1 MNGTPAD
8 PVVPGALNFKDRRT
22 GLMVF
27 GILEILL
34 GSLAAL
40 MVPLMIVGQVMAAKV
55 TQEPMPLRQLIPGAV
70 VYGLV
75 AAVLICLGIGSCKI
89 RRWARALSLVVSWSW
104 LATGILTMAAMALFL
119 PSILNAPQPQGQ
131 ALPESAR
138 LVVMIAS
145 MLFMGIFF
153 IAVPGVL
160 VFFYQSR
167 HVKATCES
175 RDPLPSWTD
184 ACPLP
189 VLGLSLWL
197 GFGAVTILALPL
209 STHGVLP
216 VFGRLIS
223 GFGGCM
229 GALGLAALWGYS
241 AWAVYRLRAVGW
253 WIVLIS
259 LCVMAASAWVTFAQ
273 IDLPEMYRVMGYPER
288 QIEMMKQFSFMQGHG
303 MAYFSVAGAIP
314 MLGFLLFVKRYFR
327 SSA

>member
-1 MNGTPAD
+1 
-8 PVVPGALNFKDRRT
+8 
-22 GLMVF
+22 MVF

-34 GSLAAL
+34 GGLAAF
-40 MVPLMIVGQVMAAKV
+40 MVPLMIV
-55 TQEPMPLRQLIPGAV
+55 
-70 VYGLV
+70 
-75 AAVLICLGIGSCKI
+75 
-89 RRWARALSLVVSWSW
+89 
-104 LATGILTMAAMALFL
+104 
-119 PSILNAPQPQGQ
+119 
-131 ALPESAR
+131 
-138 LVVMIAS
+138 S
-145 MLFMGIFF
+145 MLFMGVLFV
-153 IAVPGVL
+153 AVPGVL

-175 RDPLPSWTD
+175 RDPSPRWTD

-223 GFGGCM
+223 GFGGSLGCV
-229 GALGLAALWGYS
+229 GLAALWGYS

-253 WIVLIS
+253 WIVLVS
-259 LCVMAASAWVTFAQ
+259 LCMMAASAWVTFTQ
-273 IDLPEMYRVMGYPER
+273 IDLLQMYRAIGYPER
-288 QIEMMKQFSFMQGHG
+288 QIEMMKQFSFIQGHG

-327 SSA
+327 SSARDYRQ